1 LPKPNPAASVIDL
14 DLDTN
19 GDHDATAADAYALG
33 EPFALATGAEL
44 LDTEGRIPGCI
55 VSARCDCGAAFKF
68 SLLAPGLKACPGCGT
83 QYSHALL
90 LAPADDLEI
99 VDQFNEVIEGDD
111 DEADDLAGIEADDDE
126 ADDEADDDQDDD
138 QDDAADEPPPA

>member
-1 LPKPNPAASVIDL
+1 MTKPNPAATVIAL
-14 DLDTN
+14 DQD
-19 GDHDATAADAYALG
+19 DQDDEHDETHADAYRLG

-111 DEADDLAGIEADDDE
+111 DEGDDLAGDDE
-126 ADDEADDDQDDD
+126 ETDDLAGDDDQDDD